1 MKKILLI
8 DDETDK
14 QNSVLEQVGIDFIKY
29 MDILD
34 NLTGEE
40 AIAFFIDLDMDDE
53 PLVQYKVWII
63 HQTLFNK
70 LKGMKRRVERFC
82 KQNSIQLVLFSGSIS
97 TVMIKPKT
105 GLLKMSR
112 DDLYKNLKNFL
123 EYSKNNEAQL
133 EILGF
138 GDNWKVTLLSN
149 TEDAIEKFLDN
160 ESETISMELFRSTI
174 NNLDSTIKILGNED
188 FFNLSGRVD
197 RDVIVSLL
205 QDIQDTIKE
214 QMEM

>member
-14 QNSVLEQVGIDFIKY
+14 QNSLLEQYGIDFTKY

-40 AIAFFIDLDMDDE
+40 SMAFFIGLDMDDE
-53 PLVQYKVWII
+53 SFLQYKVWII

-82 KQNSIQLVLFSGSIS
+82 KQNTIQLVLFSGSVS

-112 DDLYKNLKNFL
+112 DDLYKNLTYFL
-123 EYSKNNEAQL
+123 EHSKSNEPQL

-138 GDNWKVTLLSN
+138 GDNWIVPLLSN
-149 TEDAIEKFLDN
+149 VEDSIEKFLAT
-160 ESETISMELFRSTI
+160 EGQSISSELFKSQI
-174 NNLDSTIKILGNED
+174 NNLELAVKILGKED
-188 FFNLSGRVD
+188 FLNLTASID

-205 QDIQDTIKE
+205 YEIQEVKKE
-214 QMEM
+214 QLEM